1 MMRVG
6 LPASQRKRAPSPVG
20 LRRAHNFFL
29 AKMESSLIPCGAVD
43 EGDDRID
50 SRHGLVSGPLWR
62 CSIGQK
68 GALLLQRAVER
79 VTMNLRAAADGRAE
93 WVGFSRWLNNPNVT
107 ASEMIRHSAEALS
120 ERVAGLHVLAIQDTT
135 ELNYARHAGRVR
147 GLGPSGNGVDPGLFV
162 HPVLAIDADSRALLG
177 LAGMRIWTRQGPA
190 SPDYRRQPIEEKE
203 SYRWIEGAASAKR
216 ALASAAMT
224 TVIGDRESD
233 IYEEFDR
240 IPDVRTHLLTR
251 ACRDRALE
259 GGGRLFGIAETWP
272 ARHHFELEVRAQPGR
287 AARTAK
293 IALRFGEVT
302 VKRPGNCSDP
312 EAARQLT
319 LRLVE
324 VKELDPA
331 VEEPIHWRLLTTHS
345 VTTVA
350 QALQI
355 VAWYRQRWHIE
366 QLFRTSKSQGL
377 NIESSQVEAARAL
390 FNLAAIAMIAATRI
404 MQLVLARDGTVDR
417 PATDVVAADQLPML
431 DALQIS
437 LEGKTAKQ
445 KNPHARH
452 SIAWL
457 AWIIAR
463 LGGWT
468 GYVSERPPGPI
479 TMRRGWHRFE
489 QMAQGW
495 NLRNV
500 CMP

>member
-1 MMRVG
+1 
-6 LPASQRKRAPSPVG
+6 
-20 LRRAHNFFL
+20 
-29 AKMESSLIPCGAVD
+29 MESSLIPYSAVHKR
-43 EGDDRID
+43 DDRND
-50 SRHGLVSGPLWR
+50 RRAGLVSRPLWR
-62 CSIGQK
+62 CSAGQK

-93 WVGFSRWLNNPNVT
+93 WVGFSRWLNNPSVT
-107 ASEMIRHSAEALS
+107 AEEIAVHSAEALS

-147 GLGPSGNGVDPGLFV
+147 GLGPSGNGRDPGLFV
-162 HPVLAIDADSRALLG
+162 HPVLAIDADGGALLG
-177 LAGMRIWTRQGPA
+177 LAGMQIWTRQGPA
-190 SPDYRRQPIEEKE
+190 SPDYRQQPIEEKE
-203 SYRWIEGAASAKR
+203 SYRWIKGAASAKS
-216 ALASAAMT
+216 ALAAAAMV

-240 IPDVRTHLLTR
+240 IPDARTHLLTR
-251 ACRDRALE
+251 ACRDRALV
-259 GGGRLFGIAETWP
+259 GGGRLFDIAEAWP
-272 ARHHFELEVRAQPGR
+272 VRHQFDLEVRAQPGR
-287 AARTAK
+287 PARNAK
-293 IALRFGEVT
+293 VAVRFGEVT
-302 VKRPGNCSDP
+302 IKRPGNCSDP
-312 EAARQLT
+312 AAPPLLV

-324 VKELDPA
+324 VRELDPA
-331 VEEPIHWRLLTTHS
+331 VEAPILWRLLTTHE
-345 VTTVA
+345 VTAVA

-355 VAWYRQRWHIE
+355 VAWYRERWHVE

-377 NIESSQVEAARAL
+377 DIENSQVEAAEAL
-390 FNLAAIAMIAATRI
+390 FNLAAIAMIAATKI

-431 DALQIS
+431 EVLQIK

-463 LGGWT
+463 LGGWA
-468 GYVSERPPGPI
+468 GYASERPPGPI
-479 TMRRGWHRFE
+479 TMRRGWYRFE

-495 NLRNV
+495 NLKNV
-500 CMP
+500 CTP

>member
-1 MMRVG
+1 
-6 LPASQRKRAPSPVG
+6 
-20 LRRAHNFFL
+20 
-29 AKMESSLIPCGAVD
+29 MESSLIPFSAVD
-43 EGDDRID
+43 KRDGRIGGRD
-50 SRHGLVSGPLWR
+50 GLVRRSLWR

-93 WVGFSRWLNNPNVT
+93 WVGFSRWLNNPSVT
-107 ASEMIRHSAEALS
+107 AEEIAVHGAEALS

-147 GLGPSGNGVDPGLFV
+147 GLGPSGNGRDPGLFV
-162 HPVLAIDADSRALLG
+162 HPVLAIDAGSGALLG
-177 LAGMRIWTRQGPA
+177 LAGMQIWTREGPA
-190 SPDYRRQPIEEKE
+190 SANYRQQPIEEKE
-203 SYRWIEGAASAKR
+203 SHRWIKGAASAKS
-216 ALASAAMT
+216 ALASAAMV

-240 IPDVRTHLLTR
+240 IPDQRTHLLTR
-251 ACRDRALE
+251 ACRDRSLV
-259 GGGRLFGIAETWP
+259 GGGRLFDITETWP
-272 ARHHFELEVRAQPGR
+272 VQHRFALEVRAQPGR
-287 AARTAK
+287 PARTAQV
-293 IALRFGEVT
+293 AVRFGEVS
-302 VKRPGNCSDP
+302 VKRPAHCSDP
-312 EAARQLT
+312 NAARQLI

-324 VKELDPA
+324 VSELGSA
-331 VEEPIHWRLLTTHS
+331 VAEPIHWRLLTTHA

-377 NIESSQVEAARAL
+377 DLESSQVEAAEAL
-390 FNLAAIAMIAATRI
+390 FNLAAIAMIAATKI

-431 DALQIS
+431 EVLQAR

-445 KNPHARH
+445 KSPHARH

-468 GYVSERPPGPI
+468 GYASERPPGPI
-479 TMRRGWHRFE
+479 IMQRGWRRFE

-500 CMP
+500 CTP

>member
-1 MMRVG
+1 
-6 LPASQRKRAPSPVG
+6 
-20 LRRAHNFFL
+20 
-29 AKMESSLIPCGAVD
+29 MESSLIPFSAVHKR
-43 EGDDRID
+43 DDRID
-50 SRHGLVSGPLWR
+50 GKAGLVSRPLWR
-62 CSIGQK
+62 CSAGQK

-93 WVGFSRWLNNPNVT
+93 WVGFSRWLNNPSVT
-107 ASEMIRHSAEALS
+107 SEEIAVHSAEALS

-135 ELNYARHAGRVR
+135 ELNYARHAGRIR
-147 GLGPSGNGVDPGLFV
+147 GLGPSGNGRDPGLFV
-162 HPVLAIDADSRALLG
+162 HPVLAIDAGSGALLG
-177 LAGMRIWTRQGPA
+177 LAGMQIWTREGPA
-190 SPDYRRQPIEEKE
+190 SANYRCQPIEEKE
-203 SYRWIEGAASAKR
+203 SYRWIKGAESAKS
-216 ALASAAMT
+216 ALASAAIV

-240 IPDVRTHLLTR
+240 IPDARTHLITR
-251 ACRDRALE
+251 ACRDRALV
-259 GGGRLFGIAETWP
+259 GGGRLFDIAETWP
-272 ARHHFELEVRAQPGR
+272 VRHRFKLEVRAQPGR
-287 AARTAK
+287 PARTADV
-293 IALRFGEVT
+293 AVRFGEVT
-302 VKRPGNCSDP
+302 IKRPGNCSDP
-312 EAARQLT
+312 AAARQLT

-331 VEEPIHWRLLTTHS
+331 VAEPIHWRLLTTHA

-350 QALQI
+350 QALRI

-377 NIESSQVEAARAL
+377 DLESSQVEAAEAL
-390 FNLAAIAMIAATRI
+390 FNLVAVAMVAATKI
-404 MQLVLARDGTVDR
+404 MQLVLARGGNVDR

-431 DALQIS
+431 QALQVR

-445 KNPHARH
+445 KNPHAKH

-468 GYVSERPPGPI
+468 GYASERPPGPI
-479 TMRRGWHRFE
+479 TMQRGWHRFE

-500 CMP
+500 CTP

>member
-1 MMRVG
+1 MHTIAG
-6 LPASQRKRAPSPVG
+6 
-20 LRRAHNFFL
+20 NIFL
-29 AKMESSLIPCGAVD
+29 AKRESSLILCDAVHQK
-43 EGDDRID
+43 DDRID
-50 SRHGLVSGPLWR
+50 GRDELFSRSLWR
-62 CSIGQK
+62 CTTGQK

-107 ASEMIRHSAEALS
+107 ANEIAAHSGEVLS
-120 ERVAGLHVLAIQDTT
+120 DRVAGLHVLAIQDTT

-147 GLGPSGNGVDPGLFV
+147 GLGASGNGRDPGLFV
-162 HPVLAIDADSRALLG
+162 HPVLAIDAGSGALLG
-177 LAGMRIWTRQGPA
+177 LAGMQIWTRQGPA
-190 SPDYRRQPIEEKE
+190 SPDYRCQPIEEKE
-203 SYRWIEGAASAKR
+203 SYRWIKGAASAKS
-216 ALASAAMT
+216 ALAAAAMV

-240 IPDVRTHLLTR
+240 IPDARTHLLTR
-251 ACRDRALE
+251 ACRDRVLV
-259 GGGRLFGIAETWP
+259 GGGRLFGITESWP
-272 ARHHFELEVRAQPGR
+272 VRHRFKLEVRAQPGR
-287 AARTAK
+287 PARTAQV
-293 IALRFGEVT
+293 ALRLGEVT
-302 VKRPGNCSDP
+302 IKRPGNCSDP
-312 EAARQLT
+312 AAARQLP

-324 VKELDPA
+324 VRELDAA
-331 VEEPIHWRLLTTHS
+331 VEKPIHWRLLTTHE

-355 VAWYRQRWHIE
+355 VGWYRERWHVE

-377 NIESSQVEAARAL
+377 DIESSQVEAAEAL
-390 FNLAAIAMIAATRI
+390 FKLAAIAMIAATKI

-417 PATDVVAADQLPML
+417 PATDVVTEEQLPML
-431 DALQIS
+431 EALQTS
-437 LEGKTAKQ
+437 LEGNTAKQ
-445 KNPHARH
+445 KNPHPRQ

-468 GYVSERPPGPI
+468 GYASERPPGPI

-495 NLRNV
+495 RLRDV
-500 CMP
+500 CTP